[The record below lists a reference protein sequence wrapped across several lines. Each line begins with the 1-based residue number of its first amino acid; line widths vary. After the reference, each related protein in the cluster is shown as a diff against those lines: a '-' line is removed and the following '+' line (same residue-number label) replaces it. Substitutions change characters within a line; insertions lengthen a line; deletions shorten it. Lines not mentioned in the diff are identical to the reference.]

1 MLAPRGI
8 DVADHHHHHH
18 HHHHHL
24 NFEAHDYHVPPISR
38 TIQYKKVTKPLLERK
53 RRARINKCLDELKD
67 LMVGAL
73 EAEGENVSKLEK
85 ADILELTVQHLH
97 RLRRPRDAAEDAHR
111 FQAGFSQCASEACQ
125 FLLSLPGLDARVGRR
140 LVAHLGQCVSA
151 GPLGVTTDPQSP
163 KLRFSTHSPS
173 TAPNQT
179 RSPPGP
185 LSVQVP
191 TSSRLC
197 FSPPVSP
204 SSASPELSPMASF
217 RSPQPILSSTPSVQ
231 DLARP
236 ITGLLMTVPG
246 KGVDSARKSTE
257 DLRQIQQQQQQQQ
270 QHHQQPMWRP
280 W

>member
-1 MLAPRGI
+1 MLAPRG
-8 DVADHHHHHH
+8 VPPA

-24 NFEAHDYHVPPISR
+24 QIQPHDYHAPPISR

-85 ADILELTVQHLH
+85 ADILELTVRHLH

-111 FQAGFSQCASEACQ
+111 FQAGFSQCATEACQ

-140 LVAHLGQCVSA
+140 LVAHLGQCVAA
-151 GPLGVTTDPQSP
+151 GPLSLQVPPQSP
-163 KLRFSTHSPS
+163 KLCYSPPPSSSASPPSHSP
-173 TAPNQT
+173 T
-179 RSPPGP
+179 GP

-191 TSSRLC
+191 SSSRLC
-197 FSPPVSP
+197 YSPPVSP
-204 SSASPELSPMASF
+204 SSASPEPSPVAHF
-217 RSPQPILSSTPSVQ
+217 RSPQPVLSSTPSAQ

-236 ITGLLMTVPG
+236 ITGLLMTVPM
-246 KGVDSARKSTE
+246 KDVQANRKSQE
-257 DLRQIQQQQQQQQ
+257 DLRQNQQ
-270 QHHQQPMWRP
+270 QQPMWRP